1 MKSTIFV
8 LTLLIFVSL
17 YFNIIV
23 YVSFSFIGTSEIVV
37 PSSFKR
43 VEGPVTAASA
53 DFCYKCSRGCY
64 RRYRRPVFCQGSIC
78 RCSSFI
84 DDGY

>member
-1 MKSTIFV
+1 
-8 LTLLIFVSL
+8 
-17 YFNIIV
+17 
-23 YVSFSFIGTSEIVV
+23 VV

-84 DDGY
+84 DDGYW

>member
-1 MKSTIFV
+1 
-8 LTLLIFVSL
+8 
-17 YFNIIV
+17 
-23 YVSFSFIGTSEIVV
+23 VV

-64 RRYRRPVFCQGSIC
+64 RRLLVQKERWIH
-78 RCSSFI
+78 
-84 DDGY
+84 GYYEEEKHILVIVQIVSANGAFLR

>member
-17 YFNIIV
+17 C
-23 YVSFSFIGTSEIVV
+23 TSEIVV